1 MRQNTF
7 SPSPTV
13 LTGESACRRQGLIVT
28 IDGPAGTG
36 KSTMALR
43 LARHFGWR
51 YVDSGAMYRA
61 VAFCAAE
68 QAIPCTDEPALLQLC
83 AQLTFEFPFSEGEP
97 LVLVDGR
104 DVTQAIRSQVVG
116 EGASRVATFE
126 SLRAILVHKQ
136 RELGRTGGIVMD
148 GRDIGTVVFP
158 DADVKFYLDATPE
171 ARGRRRWLELQGRGE
186 QASLLEVID
195 AIRRR
200 DHEDRT
206 RQASPLRMPEGA
218 FCIDTT
224 NLSVDGVFELM
235 VDKIKFFGVSFRSPD
250 PRPGMRCPQST
261 ECDGHEEDVVC
272 MTDEQKTPQNTS
284 IQDEVGGF
292 GIAGELAADGRTPAE
307 VEISEGSPGNDEQVD
322 MEELYRESLEHIQ
335 EGEIIKGRIVQI
347 ERDSVL
353 VDVGYKSEGLIPLSE
368 FKEGAKD
375 LKVGDEIDVLLESKE
390 DSDGLV
396 VLSKE
401 KANKIKVW
409 DEISHVYDT
418 DGVVDGEIIGR
429 IKGGL
434 MVDIGLKA
442 FLPGSQVDLRPVRNL
457 DKLIGQRFPMKIIK
471 LNRRRGN
478 IVLSRRLLLEKER
491 EKAKQETLANLRE
504 GQVVEGV
511 VKNITEYGAF
521 VDLGGIDGLLHIT
534 DMSWGRTGHPS
545 ELFAVGDKIKVM
557 VLKYDR
563 ENERI
568 SLGLKQIT
576 PDPWTEVDKKYPEGT
591 QVRGKVV
598 SITDYG
604 AFVELEQGVEG
615 LVHVSQMS
623 WTKRV
628 KHPSKIVNIGDMVE
642 AVVLSV
648 DKEKKR
654 ISLGMKQ
661 MEPSPWTTA
670 DERYPVGTIVEGKVR
685 NLTDFGAFVTLE
697 EGIDGLIHISDLSW
711 SQRVRHPSD
720 ILKKGQKVTAK
731 VLSIDKENERLS
743 LGIKQMTPDPW
754 EGVAA
759 KYHAGEN
766 VPGRVVKLT
775 NFGAFVEL
783 EEGVEG
789 LIHISE
795 LSRDRVANPADVVQ
809 GDQEVWVKILKV
821 DQEGR
826 KIGLS
831 LKAYFEEGGDAS
843 TVEDNV

>member
-1 MRQNTF
+1 M
-7 SPSPTV
+7 P
-13 LTGESACRRQGLIVT
+13 T
-28 IDGPAGTG
+28 ID
-36 KSTMALR
+36 LR
-43 LARHFGWR
+43 H
-51 YVDSGAMYRA
+51 SN
-61 VAFCAAE
+61 
-68 QAIPCTDEPALLQLC
+68 
-83 AQLTFEFPFSEGEP
+83 
-97 LVLVDGR
+97 
-104 DVTQAIRSQVVG
+104 
-116 EGASRVATFE
+116 
-126 SLRAILVHKQ
+126 K
-136 RELGRTGGIVMD
+136 
-148 GRDIGTVVFP
+148 
-158 DADVKFYLDATPE
+158 
-171 ARGRRRWLELQGRGE
+171 
-186 QASLLEVID
+186 
-195 AIRRR
+195 
-200 DHEDRT
+200 
-206 RQASPLRMPEGA
+206 
-218 FCIDTT
+218 
-224 NLSVDGVFELM
+224 
-235 VDKIKFFGVSFRSPD
+235 
-250 PRPGMRCPQST
+250 
-261 ECDGHEEDVVC
+261 EDVAC
-272 MTDEQKTPQNTS
+272 MTDEHKTPQDIAS
-284 IQDEVGGF
+284 QGEVGGLNT
-292 GIAGELAADGRTPAE
+292 ETESAAAENTPAE
-307 VEISEGSPGNDEQVD
+307 MGFGEERPADDEPID
-322 MEELYRESLEHIQ
+322 MEALYRESLEHIQ
-335 EGEIIKGRIVQI
+335 EGEIIKGRVVQI

-375 LKVGDEIDVLLESKE
+375 LKVGDEVDVLLESKE
-390 DSDGLV
+390 DSEGLV

-401 KANKIKVW
+401 KANKIKIW

-418 DGVVDGEIIGR
+418 DGVVEGEIIGR

-457 DKLIGQRFPMKIIK
+457 DKLIGQHFPMKIIK

-491 EKAKQETLANLRE
+491 EKAKQETLANLQE
-504 GQVVEGV
+504 GQIVEGV

-545 ELFAVGDKIKVM
+545 ELFSVGDKIKVM

-576 PDPWTEVDKKYPEGT
+576 PDPWSEVDKKYPVGT

-628 KHPSKIVNIGDMVE
+628 KHPSKIVNIGDIVE

-661 MEPSPWTTA
+661 MEPSPWATA

-711 SQRVRHPSD
+711 SQRIRHPSD

-731 VLSIDKENERLS
+731 VLSVDKENERLS

-759 KYHAGEN
+759 KYETGEN
-766 VPGRVVKLT
+766 VKGRVVKLT

-795 LSRDRVANPADVVQ
+795 LSHDRVANPADVVQ
-809 GDQEVWVKILKV
+809 VDQELWVKILKV
-821 DQEGR
+821 DPEGR

-831 LKAYFEEGGDAS
+831 LKAYQEGEGNPTEVDER
-843 TVEDNV
+843 V

>member
-1 MRQNTF
+1 M
-7 SPSPTV
+7 
-13 LTGESACRRQGLIVT
+13 
-28 IDGPAGTG
+28 
-36 KSTMALR
+36 
-43 LARHFGWR
+43 
-51 YVDSGAMYRA
+51 
-61 VAFCAAE
+61 
-68 QAIPCTDEPALLQLC
+68 QADKEDEA
-83 AQLTFEFPFSEGEP
+83 
-97 LVLVDGR
+97 
-104 DVTQAIRSQVVG
+104 
-116 EGASRVATFE
+116 
-126 SLRAILVHKQ
+126 
-136 RELGRTGGIVMD
+136 
-148 GRDIGTVVFP
+148 
-158 DADVKFYLDATPE
+158 
-171 ARGRRRWLELQGRGE
+171 
-186 QASLLEVID
+186 
-195 AIRRR
+195 
-200 DHEDRT
+200 
-206 RQASPLRMPEGA
+206 
-218 FCIDTT
+218 
-224 NLSVDGVFELM
+224 
-235 VDKIKFFGVSFRSPD
+235 
-250 PRPGMRCPQST
+250 
-261 ECDGHEEDVVC
+261 C
-272 MTDEQKTPQNTS
+272 MTDEYKIPQGTAS
-284 IQDEVGGF
+284 QGEVVGFDAEQD
-292 GIAGELAADGRTPAE
+292 AAPGRGAPAE
-307 VEISEGSPGNDEQVD
+307 MEFDIDRPGDDENVD

-375 LKVGDEIDVLLESKE
+375 LKVGDEVDVLLESKE
-390 DSDGLV
+390 DSEGLV

-418 DGVVDGEIIGR
+418 DGMVEGEIIGR

-457 DKLIGQRFPMKIIK
+457 DKLIGQHFPMKIIK

-491 EKAKQETLANLRE
+491 EKAKQETLANLQE
-504 GQVVEGV
+504 GQIVEGV

-545 ELFAVGDKIKVM
+545 ELFSVGDKIKVM

-563 ENERI
+563 DNERI

-576 PDPWTEVDKKYPEGT
+576 PDPWTDVDKKYPEGT

-604 AFVELEQGVEG
+604 AFIELEQGVEG

-628 KHPSKIVNIGDMVE
+628 KHPSKIVNISDMVE

-648 DKEKKR
+648 DREKKR

-661 MEPSPWTTA
+661 MEPSPWATA

-711 SQRVRHPSD
+711 SQRIRHPTD
-720 ILKKGQKVTAK
+720 VLKKGQKVTAK

-743 LGIKQMTPDPW
+743 LGIKQITPDPW
-754 EGVAA
+754 EGVAD
-759 KYHAGEN
+759 KYHIGEN
-766 VPGRVVKLT
+766 VRGRVVKLT

-809 GDQEVWVKILKV
+809 VDQEVWVKILKV
-821 DQEGR
+821 DPEGR

-831 LKAYFEEGGDAS
+831 LKAYLEEGGEPAA
-843 TVEDNV
+843 VEDGE